1 MHADAGRQPTQAAD
15 LYYNFFMHPD
25 PLPPSE
31 LFNFHSRVVLVTGA
45 GRGLGAAIAR
55 RFAQAGA
62 QVAVHYHSSSA
73 AALELVSAL
82 ERNGVAARAFP
93 ADLTQ
98 EEAVRSMFSEVRVH
112 FGRLD
117 VLVNNAGTYPVTP
130 LLELSAAEWEQVL
143 AANLRSLFLCTR
155 EAARGMVEAGEGG
168 VIINIATIEAEH
180 PAPGHSHYDAAKAGV
195 IAFTRSAALELGG
208 SGIRVNAV
216 SPGLIWRKGIED
228 DWPQG
233 VASWQAAA
241 PLGRMGQPHEVADA
255 CLFLASPAA
264 RWITGTN
271 LVVDG
276 GISARSLF

>member
-1 MHADAGRQPTQAAD
+1 MEVVK
-15 LYYNFFMHPD
+15 LYYNFPMQPD
-25 PLPPSE
+25 PLSPSE
-31 LFNFHSRVVLVTGA
+31 LFNFQSRVVLVTGA
-45 GRGLGAAIAR
+45 GRGVGAAIAR

-62 QVAVHYHSSSA
+62 RVAVHYHSSA
-73 AALELVSAL
+73 DAALALVSEL
-82 ERNGVAARAFP
+82 EQSGAGTRAFS

-98 EEAVRSMFSEVRVH
+98 EEAVRDLFAQVRAR

-117 VLVNNAGTYPVTP
+117 VLVNNAGSYPVTP
-130 LLELSAAEWEQVL
+130 LLELSGAEWEQVM

-155 EAARGMVEAGEGG
+155 EAARWMVDAGEGG
-168 VIINIATIEAEH
+168 VVVNIASIEAQH

-195 IAFTRSAALELGG
+195 IAFTRSAALELGAN
-208 SGIRVNAV
+208 GIRVNAV
-216 SPGLIWRKGIED
+216 SPGLIWRAGIEQ